1 MKIKRNA
8 EISLAL
14 AKLPPR
20 MQDYE
25 NRKKQE
31 QKNGGAEQG
40 RSQSVDRLF
49 TFMPPKAKAVPDFKR
64 LQKRFQQNL
73 EEVKRM
79 KNQSTTVPEP
89 FIFHN
94 PKSTVSM
101 RRYLDSENQM
111 INPTLKVRAK
121 SSASLNR
128 TSIGAGAGGRSR
140 LNDTHSPVN
149 SGERDEKEKPANT
162 TKFSAYVHKRRKEME
177 SKKAA
182 EEQKF

>member
-1 MKIKRNA
+1 
-8 EISLAL
+8 
-14 AKLPPR
+14 
-20 MQDYE
+20 
-25 NRKKQE
+25 
-31 QKNGGAEQG
+31 
-40 RSQSVDRLF
+40 
-49 TFMPPKAKAVPDFKR
+49 
-64 LQKRFQQNL
+64 
-73 EEVKRM
+73 M
-79 KNQSTTVPEP
+79 KNQSTTVPDP

-121 SSASLNR
+121 SSASLNIR
-128 TSIGAGAGGRSR
+128 TSVGAGAGTRGR
-140 LNDTHSPVN
+140 LNDTHSPVH

-177 SKKAA
+177 SKRAA